1 MKLFAAALGLL
12 TVLQSPSAD
21 EVATR
26 LRAYLLSYEP
36 KLSELI
42 ADESMRQETA
52 PAQINIRENMSDG
65 RREQRDLTS
74 EVAFIALPAN
84 AGWLGF
90 RRVLKVGRDPVGDGT
105 GSLRDVLT
113 SGDKTD
119 YSKAKEL
126 LADSARF
133 NLGAPRTTNL
143 PNLPLELLH
152 PRHAKRFSVRV
163 AGEERIRG
171 VRTTK
176 LVFVETFSPTIIKHS
191 DGGDMRCI
199 VSAFVEPATGRLY
212 RADVNSR
219 DPRPNA
225 WPFDAVLSV
234 DFSAHAE
241 LGLLVPTKMRE
252 EFFAGHDRRA
262 WGEAQYTNDR
272 RFQTSARILP
282 Q

>member
-1 MKLFAAALGLL
+1 MKIAVAALGLL
-12 TVLQSPSAD
+12 VALQTPSAEELSARLQS
-21 EVATR
+21 
-26 LRAYLLSYEP
+26 YLLAYEP

-52 PAQINIRENMSDG
+52 PAQINIREDVSDG

-90 RRVLKVGRDPVGDGT
+90 RRVLRVGRDAVGDGT
-105 GSLRDVLT
+105 GSLVDVLA
-113 SGDKTD
+113 SGEKTD
-119 YSKAKEL
+119 YAKAKEL

-143 PNLPLELLH
+143 PNLPLEMLH

-176 LVFVETFSPTIIKHS
+176 LVFVETFTPTIIKHS
-191 DGGDMRCI
+191 DGGDMRSI
-199 VSAFVEPATGRLY
+199 VSAWVEPANGRLH
-212 RADVNSR
+212 RADVHSR
-219 DPRPNA
+219 DPRENA

-234 DFSAHAE
+234 DFTPHAQ
-241 LGLLVPTKMRE
+241 LGLLVPTKMSE

-262 WGEAQYTNDR
+262 WGEAKYTNYR